1 MVKITFKNPSQSQPF
16 SLEIDPDTIG
26 SVENLKQKISEK
38 TNDSPLNMKLIHK
51 GIYKKLG

>member
-16 SLEIDPDTIG
+16 SLEIDPDSIG